1 MIYDIYAVGNTLRSI
16 RNKYGYTQNDMAES
30 LDVSYIHY
38 SQIEQGRHRMSLE
51 LMLKIVTKY
60 GVDPNTLFGI
70 ESREKRENK
79 EMSVL
84 EDKLQ
89 MLKPNDRE
97 YAMSTCLI
105 FIEGLEARKE
115 ARPQNRTRR
124 IHPECR
130 FCIPLSGTLRTMP
143 RKRQNQGRRS
153 RNALPPSRLFRS
165 SLRC

>member
-30 LDVSYIHY
+30 LDVIYIHY

-70 ESREKRENK
+70 ESREKHENK
-79 EMSVL
+79 DLSVL

-115 ARPQNRTRR
+115 VV
-124 IHPECR
+124 
-130 FCIPLSGTLRTMP
+130 
-143 RKRQNQGRRS
+143 
-153 RNALPPSRLFRS
+153 
-165 SLRC
+165 

>member
-70 ESREKRENK
+70 ES
-79 EMSVL
+79 S
-84 EDKLQ
+84 
-89 MLKPNDRE
+89 
-97 YAMSTCLI
+97 
-105 FIEGLEARKE
+105 
-115 ARPQNRTRR
+115 
-124 IHPECR
+124 
-130 FCIPLSGTLRTMP
+130 
-143 RKRQNQGRRS
+143 
-153 RNALPPSRLFRS
+153 NAVFS
-165 SLRC
+165 SLSIRNRRMASALMVYGLS

>member
-51 LMLKIVTKY
+51 LML
-60 GVDPNTLFGI
+60 
-70 ESREKRENK
+70 EKHENK
-79 EMSVL
+79 NLSVL

-115 ARPQNRTRR
+115 VV
-124 IHPECR
+124 
-130 FCIPLSGTLRTMP
+130 
-143 RKRQNQGRRS
+143 
-153 RNALPPSRLFRS
+153 
-165 SLRC
+165 

>member
-60 GVDPNTLFGI
+60 GVDPNTLH
-70 ESREKRENK
+70 ENK
-79 EMSVL
+79 DLSVL

-115 ARPQNRTRR
+115 VV
-124 IHPECR
+124 
-130 FCIPLSGTLRTMP
+130 
-143 RKRQNQGRRS
+143 
-153 RNALPPSRLFRS
+153 
-165 SLRC
+165 

>member
-70 ESREKRENK
+70 ENRENVRIK
-79 EMSVL
+79 
-84 EDKLQ
+84 
-89 MLKPNDRE
+89 R
-97 YAMSTCLI
+97 CLYWKI
-105 FIEGLEARKE
+105 NCRCLNRMIENMQCL
-115 ARPQNRTRR
+115 
-124 IHPECR
+124 HV
-130 FCIPLSGTLRTMP
+130 
-143 RKRQNQGRRS
+143 
-153 RNALPPSRLFRS
+153 
-165 SLRC
+165 

>member
-51 LMLKIVTKY
+51 
-60 GVDPNTLFGI
+60 VDPNTLFGI
-70 ESREKRENK
+70 ESREKHENK
-79 EMSVL
+79 DLSVL

-115 ARPQNRTRR
+115 VV
-124 IHPECR
+124 
-130 FCIPLSGTLRTMP
+130 
-143 RKRQNQGRRS
+143 
-153 RNALPPSRLFRS
+153 
-165 SLRC
+165 

>member
-1 MIYDIYAVGNTLRSI
+1 MSSKAQTREKDYERGLRIADRRKAMGLS
-16 RNKYGYTQNDMAES
+16 QDELA
-30 LDVSYIHY
+30 H

-70 ESREKRENK
+70 ESREKHENK
-79 EMSVL
+79 NLSVL

-115 ARPQNRTRR
+115 VV
-124 IHPECR
+124 
-130 FCIPLSGTLRTMP
+130 
-143 RKRQNQGRRS
+143 
-153 RNALPPSRLFRS
+153 
-165 SLRC
+165 